1 MLKANAISSARV
13 LSEDL
18 VSDQSRFGV
27 DPIVNELSITNER
40 AGTTRATHRLI
51 ENGIAISPEDRPTVR
66 EREILA
72 LMADGLTTE
81 NIASRLGIAFKTAA
95 SHRWRILGKF
105 GADNTVTVVRL
116 AIRMGLIEP

>member
-13 LSEDL
+13 LPEDL

-40 AGTTRATHRLI
+40 A
-51 ENGIAISPEDRPTVR
+51 VR